1 MLTRKK
7 ELQGSGRASTLV
19 PAAPA
24 PRHPLAKILVPVPAT
39 LSLPIPRASNFT
51 PDTCSANLSM
61 GSGMGK
67 GVSSAGNRGVGPS
80 GEKGAWSR
88 RETQK
93 RTPPSAPGVA
103 VAQAEPLQ
111 DTRPREKPA
120 LHGPAAPRPRV
131 AGLGA
136 GGHQPVHGLSAAPPS
151 GRGRSQP
158 PPGRPSRA
166 PSTRPHSPLY
176 TPVERGHAEVTAAAD
191 RAVCRPPAR
200 PLGTARVT

>member
-7 ELQGSGRASTLV
+7 EFQGSGRASTLV

-24 PRHPLAKILVPVPAT
+24 PRHPLAKILVPVSAT

-93 RTPPSAPGVA
+93 RTPPPPGCGRGTSRAPARHAPAREACSAW
-103 VAQAEPLQ
+103 
-111 DTRPREKPA
+111 PR
-120 LHGPAAPRPRV
+120 GPAAPR
-131 AGLGA
+131 
-136 GGHQPVHGLSAAPPS
+136 
-151 GRGRSQP
+151 
-158 PPGRPSRA
+158 GRP
-166 PSTRPHSPLY
+166 
-176 TPVERGHAEVTAAAD
+176 RGG
-191 RAVCRPPAR
+191 RPPAR
-200 PLGTARVT
+200 PRPFCRPALGQGQVPAASRTPLPGSLHAAALTPLHPRRARPC